1 MNRKQFN
8 KLVAEA
14 TKEFKEEQGE
24 RVKSLIKERLREYEM
39 AKVTVARIEKQFKR
53 LKSEGYKDVALLEYS
68 EQ

>member
-14 TKEFKEEQGE
+14 TKEFREEQGD